1 MTEIHSSKKVFLDFD
16 FVISAIPA
24 FALNRIID
32 GENIISKPEFKYSS
46 ILNIHLWL
54 KKNKIPEGFFGTINS
69 PLHWVFN
76 KGTHLNVVIS
86 DADELVNKSDE
97 DLIQMVKDE
106 MKKFFLLDS
115 ELITGYKI
123 IKEKRATFIPFK

>member
-1 MTEIHSSKKVFLDFD
+1 MKIK
-16 FVISAIPA
+16 SAIPD
-24 FALNRIID
+24 L
-32 GENIISKPEFKYSS
+32 KYSS

-54 KKNKIPEGFFGTINS
+54 KENKILEGFFGLINS

-76 KGTHLNVVIS
+76 KGSHLNIVIS

-106 MKKFFLLDS
+106 MKKFFLLRS
-115 ELITGYKI
+115 RNYFQL
-123 IKEKRATFIPFK
+123 